1 MGSTMIQVK
10 YPLARVLGNA
20 GIFFVT
26 PYIGSTLAGAPSL
39 DIALWSVLIGLILST
54 SREVI
59 EFGKIKR
66 GF

>member
-1 MGSTMIQVK
+1 MEIR
-10 YPLARVLGNA
+10 YPIARIFGNA

-26 PYIGSTLAGAPSL
+26 PYIGSAMEGTPSFG
-39 DIALWSVLIGLILST
+39 IALWTMLIGLIISA
-54 SREVI
+54 SREAV